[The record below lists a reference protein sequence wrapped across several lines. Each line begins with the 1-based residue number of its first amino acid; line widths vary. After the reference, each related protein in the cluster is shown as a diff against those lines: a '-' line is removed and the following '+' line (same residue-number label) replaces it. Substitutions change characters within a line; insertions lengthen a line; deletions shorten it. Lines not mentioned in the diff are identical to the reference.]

1 MRRVMT
7 GNSILWFI
15 GLAVVI
21 VVVLKLIGLI

>member
-1 MRRVMT
+1 MRRAMT

-21 VVVLKLIGLI
+21 VVILKLIGLI